1 MQLARKRAAPPAHG
15 PNDDLKTA
23 LNRALFGIGDTW
35 RLDQNDLAAILH
47 RRSSTISDWKTNKA
61 VSVSPENPSP
71 NDTQIYEFI
80 EFYDSVSS
88 LFVRVEDQVG
98 WLKTASPDFGGKSP
112 IELLKINNKNLFAL
126 REWVDHL
133 ARP

>member
-1 MQLARKRAAPPAHG
+1 MQLARKRPAPPAHD
-15 PNDDLKTA
+15 PSDDLKMA
-23 LNRALFGIGDTW
+23 LYRVLFGIEGTW
-35 RLDQNDLAAILH
+35 GLDQNDLAGILH
-47 RRSSTISDWKTNKA
+47 RRSSTISDWKTNEA
-61 VSVSPENPSP
+61 VSVSPETPSP

-88 LFVRVEDQVG
+88 LFVRIEDQVG
-98 WLKTASPDFGGKSP
+98 WLKTASPDFDGKSP
-112 IELLKINNKNLFAL
+112 LAYLKLHSKNLFAL

>member
-1 MQLARKRAAPPAHG
+1 MQLALKKPAPPVHH
-15 PNDDLKTA
+15 PKDDLKTA
-23 LNRALFGIGDTW
+23 LYRVLFGIERTW
-35 RLDQNDLAAILH
+35 GLDQSDLAGILH
-47 RRSSTISDWKTNKA
+47 RRSSTISDWKTNQA

-88 LFVRVEDQVG
+88 LFMRVEDQIG
-98 WLKTASPDFGGKSP
+98 WLKTASSDFGGSSP
-112 IELLKINNKNLFAL
+112 LDLMKTNSKNLFAL

>member
-1 MQLARKRAAPPAHG
+1 MQLARKMTTPPIHS

-23 LNRALFGIGDTW
+23 LYRVLFGIGETW
-35 RLDQNDLAAILH
+35 ALDQNDLAGILH
-47 RRSSTISDWKTNKA
+47 RRSSTVSDWKVNEA
-61 VSVSPENPSP
+61 VSVSQENPSP

-88 LFVRVEDQVG
+88 LFVRAEDQVG

>member
-1 MQLARKRAAPPAHG
+1 MQLSLRTEVPPG
-15 PNDDLKTA
+15 IDSNDLRTA
-23 LNRALFGIGDTW
+23 LHRVLFGIETTW
-35 RLDQNDLAAILH
+35 GLDQNELAGILH
-47 RRSSTISDWKTNKA
+47 RSPSTISDWKGKGS
-61 VSVSPENPSP
+61 VSVSRENPSP
-71 NDTQIYEFI
+71 NDTQIFEFV

-98 WLKTASPDFGGKSP
+98 WLKTASSDFGGKSP
-112 IELLKINNKNLFAL
+112 IELLKNNSKNLFAL